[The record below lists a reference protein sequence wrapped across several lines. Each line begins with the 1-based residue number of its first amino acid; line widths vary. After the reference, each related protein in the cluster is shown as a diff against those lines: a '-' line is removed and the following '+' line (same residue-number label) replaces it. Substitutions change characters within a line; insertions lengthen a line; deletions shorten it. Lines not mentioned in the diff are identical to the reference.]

1 MNKLNPSSIKLIEEA
16 VEGEY
21 NFIKKEEIMEENII
35 TLTIDGQEVKVKEG
49 TTILQAA
56 KQAGIDIPTLCFL
69 KDINEVGDCR
79 MCIVEVEGRR
89 GFATSCIQTVEEGM
103 VVHTHT
109 QNVLEARHVILDLII
124 SNHAKDC
131 LTCTRSGNCELQ
143 TLATKFN
150 VLNIEF
156 EGERTEHKVDDLSPS
171 IVRDFNKCILCRRCV
186 AACKNVQKI
195 GAIDCI
201 NRGFES
207 CISTVGDHSL
217 NDVNCTFCGQCIEAC
232 PTGALHEKE
241 TINDVWVKLKDP
253 ETTVIV
259 QTAPAVR
266 VALGEEFG
274 MPIGTNVVGKMVT
287 ALKRLG
293 FNKVFDT
300 NTGADL
306 TIMEEANEFIER
318 FTKND
323 NLPLITS
330 CSPGWVKYIEMN
342 YPELLPHL
350 SSCKSPHQM
359 FGAILKTYYAK
370 REGLDPAKMYV
381 VSVMP
386 CIAKKF
392 ERQRPEMKED
402 DLYDVDNVITTREL
416 ARMIKQANKKKKKL
430 EDSNF
435 DSPMGEASGAGAIF
449 GTTGG
454 VMEAALR
461 TAQDTLTGK
470 DLAKIDFEQ
479 VRGGE
484 GIKRATINIAGK
496 EINVVAASGLANART
511 ILEEIKSGKAN
522 YQFVEIMACPGG
534 CIMGGGQPIKSS
546 KIRSEV
552 DVRKLRADALYSI
565 DERSI
570 VRKSHENP
578 VMKKLYKDFLE
589 KPGSEIAE
597 KLLHTTYTKR
607 EKYNI

>member
-1 MNKLNPSSIKLIEEA
+1 MEKEMVNLIID
-16 VEGEY
+16 
-21 NFIKKEEIMEENII
+21 NQKI
-35 TLTIDGQEVKVKEG
+35 TVPKG
-49 TTILQAA
+49 TTILNAA
-56 KQAGIDIPTLCFL
+56 KKAGIDIPTLCFL

-109 QNVLEARHVILDLII
+109 PNVLEARHVILDLII

-143 TLATKFN
+143 ALATKFN

-156 EGERTEHKVDDLSPS
+156 EGERTEHKIDDLSPS

-253 ETTVIV
+253 DTTVIV

-293 FNKVFDT
+293 FDRVFDT

-323 NLPLITS
+323 NLPMITS

-350 SSCKSPHQM
+350 SSCKSPHEM

-370 REGLDPAKMYV
+370 REGLDPEKIYV

-392 ERQRPEMKED
+392 ERQRPEMMED
-402 DLYDVDNVITTREL
+402 NLYDVDNVITTREL
-416 ARMIKQANKKKKKL
+416 ARMIKQANIEFEKL

-470 DLAKIDFEQ
+470 DLPKIDFEQ

-496 EINVVAASGLANART
+496 DINVVAASGLANART

-546 KIRSEV
+546 KIRAEV
-552 DVRKLRADALYSI
+552 DVRKLRADALYTI

-597 KLLHTTYTKR
+597 RLLHTTYTKR

>member
-1 MNKLNPSSIKLIEEA
+1 ME
-16 VEGEY
+16 
-21 NFIKKEEIMEENII
+21 KELVN
-35 TLTIDGQEVKVKEG
+35 LTIDNQKITVEKG
-49 TTILQAA
+49 TTILEAA

-69 KDINEVGDCR
+69 KEINEVGDCR

-109 QNVLEARHVILDLII
+109 PNVLEARHVILDLII

-143 TLATKFN
+143 ALATKFN
-150 VLNIEF
+150 VLNVEF
-156 EGERTEHKVDDLSPS
+156 PGEMTKHKVDDLSPS

-253 ETTVIV
+253 DTYVIV

-274 MPIGTNVVGKMVT
+274 MPIGTNVKGKMIT

-293 FNKVFDT
+293 FDKVFDT
-300 NTGADL
+300 NTGADF
-306 TIMEEANEFIER
+306 TIMEEATEFVER
-318 FTKND
+318 FKNND
-323 NLPLITS
+323 NLPMITS
-330 CSPGWVKYIEMN
+330 CSPGWVKFIEMN

-359 FGAILKTYYAK
+359 FGAICKTYFAK
-370 REGLDPAKMYV
+370 KQGIDPKKIYM

-392 ERQRPEMKED
+392 ESKRPEMEND
-402 DLYDVDNVITTREL
+402 GLPDVDNVITTREL
-416 ARMIKQANKKKKKL
+416 ARMIKQANIEFEKL
-430 EDSNF
+430 EDSQF
-435 DSPMGEASGAGAIF
+435 DDPMGEATGAGAIF

-461 TAQDTLTGK
+461 TAQDILSGK
-470 DLAKIDFEQ
+470 DLEKINFEQ

-484 GIKRATINIAGK
+484 GIKRATVNIAGK
-496 EINVVAASGLANART
+496 DLNVGAASGLANARK
-511 ILEEIKSGKAN
+511 ILDEIKEGKAD

-546 KIRSEV
+546 KIRAEV
-552 DVRKLRADALYSI
+552 DVRKLRADALYTI
-565 DERSI
+565 DEKSVI
-570 VRKSHENP
+570 RKSHENP
-578 VMKKLYKDFLE
+578 ALQTIYKEYLGE
-589 KPGSEIAE
+589 PGGHLAH
-597 KLLHTTYTKR
+597 KLLHTTYQERK
-607 EKYNI
+607 KYNI

>member
-1 MNKLNPSSIKLIEEA
+1 ME
-16 VEGEY
+16 
-21 NFIKKEEIMEENII
+21 KEMVN
-35 TLTIDGQEVKVKEG
+35 LTIDNQKVTVPKG
-49 TTILQAA
+49 TTILNAA
-56 KQAGIDIPTLCFL
+56 KKAGIDIPTLCFL

-156 EGERTEHKVDDLSPS
+156 EGERTEHKIDDLSPS

-207 CISTVGDHSL
+207 CISTVGDQSL

-293 FNKVFDT
+293 FDRVFDT

-323 NLPLITS
+323 NLPMITS
-330 CSPGWVKYIEMN
+330 CSPGWVKFIEMN

-350 SSCKSPHQM
+350 SSCKSPHEM

-370 REGLDPAKMYV
+370 REGLDPSKLYV

-392 ERQRPEMKED
+392 ERQRPEMMED
-402 DLYDVDNVITTREL
+402 NLYDVDNVITTREL
-416 ARMIKQANKKKKKL
+416 ARMIKQANIEFEKL

-435 DSPMGEASGAGAIF
+435 DSPIGEASGAGAIF

-461 TAQDTLTGK
+461 TAQDTLTGE
-470 DLAKIDFEQ
+470 DLPKIDFEQ

-484 GIKRATINIAGK
+484 GIKRATVNIAGK
-496 EINVVAASGLANART
+496 DINIVVASGLANART

-546 KIRSEV
+546 KIRAEV
-552 DVRKLRADALYSI
+552 DVRKLRADALYTI

-578 VMKKLYKDFLE
+578 FMKKLYKDYLE
-589 KPGSEIAE
+589 KPGSELAE
-597 KLLHTTYTKR
+597 KLLHTTYAKR

>member
-1 MNKLNPSSIKLIEEA
+1 
-16 VEGEY
+16 
-21 NFIKKEEIMEENII
+21 MESKMIN
-35 TLTIDGQEVKVKEG
+35 LTIDDQNVTVPEG

-79 MCIVEVEGRR
+79 MCIVEVEGRK
-89 GFATSCIQTVEEGM
+89 GFATSCIQKVEEGM
-103 VVHTHT
+103 IVHTHT
-109 QNVLEARHVILDLII
+109 PNVLEARHVILDLII
-124 SNHAKDC
+124 SNHSKDC

-143 TLATKFN
+143 VLATKFN

-156 EGERTEHKVDDLSPS
+156 EGERTEHKIDDLSPS

-186 AACKNVQKI
+186 AACKNVQEI

-253 ETTVIV
+253 ETVVLV

-274 MPIGTNVVGKMVT
+274 MQVGTNVTGKMVT

-293 FNKVFDT
+293 FDKVFDT
-300 NTGADL
+300 NTGADF
-306 TIMEEANEFIER
+306 TIMEEANEFVER
-318 FTKND
+318 FKAHEE
-323 NLPLITS
+323 LPMLTS
-330 CSPGWVKYIEMN
+330 CCPGWIKYIEMN
-342 YPELLPHL
+342 YPEMLPHL

-359 FGAILKTYYAK
+359 FGAILKSYYAK
-370 REGLDPAKMYV
+370 KEGIDPEKIYT

-392 ERQRPEMKED
+392 ESKRPEMKENG
-402 DLYDVDNVITTREL
+402 LEDVDNVITTREL
-416 ARMIKQANKKKKKL
+416 ARMIKQANIDFEKL
-430 EDSNF
+430 EDSKF
-435 DSPMGEASGAGAIF
+435 DDPMGEATGAAAIF
-449 GTTGG
+449 GVTGG

-461 TAQDTLTGK
+461 TAEDILTGK
-470 DLAKIDFEQ
+470 ELPKIDFEQ
-479 VRGGE
+479 VRGSQ
-484 GIKRATINIAGK
+484 GIKRATITIAGK
-496 EINVVAASGLANART
+496 PISVVAASGLANAKK
-511 ILEEIKSGKAN
+511 ILEEIKTGKAN

-534 CIMGGGQPIKSS
+534 CIMGGGQPIKHS
-546 KIRSEV
+546 KVRAEV
-552 DVRKLRADALYSI
+552 DVQKLRASSLYSI
-565 DERSI
+565 DEKSTI
-570 VRKSHENP
+570 RKSHENP
-578 VMKKLYKDFLE
+578 VVQKIYNEFLE
-589 KPGSEIAE
+589 NPGSYRAE
-597 KLLHTTYTKR
+597 KLLHTKYAER
-607 EKYNI
+607 EKYRI

>member
-1 MNKLNPSSIKLIEEA
+1 ME
-16 VEGEY
+16 
-21 NFIKKEEIMEENII
+21 KKMIN
-35 TLTIDGQEVKVKEG
+35 LTIDDQKIKVPEG
-49 TTILQAA
+49 TTILEAA

-69 KDINEVGDCR
+69 KEINEVGDCR

-143 TLATKFN
+143 MLATKFN
-150 VLNIEF
+150 VLSVEF
-156 EGERTEHKVDDLSPS
+156 PGEMTQHKVDDLSPS

-186 AACKNVQKI
+186 AACKNVQQI
-195 GAIDCI
+195 GAIDVI

-207 CISTVGDHSL
+207 CISTVGDCSL
-217 NDVNCTFCGQCIEAC
+217 NNVNCTFCGQCIEAC

-241 TINDVWVKLKDP
+241 SINDVWAKLKDP
-253 ETTVIV
+253 DTYVVV

-266 VALGEEFG
+266 VALGEEFQ
-274 MPIGTNVVGKMVT
+274 MPIGTNVAGKMVT

-293 FNKVFDT
+293 FDKVFDT
-300 NTGADL
+300 NTGADF
-306 TIMEEANEFIER
+306 TIMEEANEFIKR
-318 FTKND
+318 FKKND
-323 NLPLITS
+323 NLPMMTS
-330 CSPGWVKYIEMN
+330 CCPAWVKYIES
-342 YPELLPHL
+342 YEPDLLPHL

-359 FGAILKTYYAK
+359 FGALIKSYYAN
-370 REGLDPAKMYV
+370 KMGINPEKIYT

-392 ERQRPEMKED
+392 ERQRPEMQND
-402 DLYDVDNVITTREL
+402 GLYDVDNVITTREL
-416 ARMIKQANKKKKKL
+416 SRMIKQANIEFEKL

-435 DSPMGEASGAGAIF
+435 DDPMGEATGAGAIF

-470 DLAKIDFEQ
+470 SLDKIEFEQ
-479 VRGGE
+479 VRGGK
-484 GIKRATINIAGK
+484 GIKKATIEIAGK
-496 EINVVAASGLANART
+496 PIKVVAASGLSNARK
-511 ILEEIKSGKAN
+511 ILDEIKSGKAD

-534 CIMGGGQPIKSS
+534 CIMGGGQPIKTS
-546 KIRSEV
+546 KTRSEV
-552 DVRKLRADALYSI
+552 DVKKLRADSIYSI
-565 DERSI
+565 DEKSTI
-570 VRKSHENP
+570 RKSHENP
-578 VMKKLYKDFLE
+578 VLKKIYEEYLE
-589 KPGSEIAE
+589 QPGSYRAE
-597 KLLHTTYTKR
+597 KLLHTNYRKR
-607 EKYNI
+607 EKYHLED

>member
-1 MNKLNPSSIKLIEEA
+1 M
-16 VEGEY
+16 
-21 NFIKKEEIMEENII
+21 KENSVS
-35 TLTIDGQEVKVKEG
+35 LTIDGVKVEVPKG
-49 TTILQAA
+49 TTILEAA

-69 KDINEVGDCR
+69 KDINEMGDCR

-109 QNVLEARHVILDLII
+109 PNVLEARHVILDLII

-143 TLATKFN
+143 TLAVKFN
-150 VLNIEF
+150 VLKVEF
-156 EGERTEHKVDDLSPS
+156 PGEMTKHKIDDLSPS

-217 NDVNCTFCGQCIEAC
+217 NDVNCTNCGQCIQAC

-241 TINDVWVKLKDP
+241 TIDDVWVKLKDP
-253 ETTVIV
+253 DTYVVV

-274 MPIGTNVVGKMVT
+274 MPIGTNVTGKMVT

-300 NTGADL
+300 NTGADF

-318 FTKND
+318 LREND
-323 NLPLITS
+323 NLPMITS

-350 SSCKSPHQM
+350 STCKSPHQM
-359 FGAILKTYYAK
+359 FGALVKTYFAK
-370 REGLDPAKMYV
+370 KEGVPPEKIYM

-392 ERQRPEMKED
+392 ERQRSEMKND
-402 DLYDVDNVITTREL
+402 GLYDVDNVITTREL
-416 ARMIKQANKKKKKL
+416 SRMIKQANIEFDKL
-430 EDSNF
+430 EDSTF
-435 DSPMGEASGAGAIF
+435 DNPMGEATGAAAIF

-470 DLAKIDFEQ
+470 DLPKIEFEQ
-479 VRGGE
+479 VRGGD
-484 GIKRATINIAGK
+484 GIKRATINVAGK
-496 EINVVAASGLANART
+496 DIKVVAASGLANAQK
-511 ILEEIKSGKAN
+511 IMEEIKSGKAD

-534 CIMGGGQPIKSS
+534 CVMGGGQPIKSS
-546 KIRSEV
+546 KIRREI
-552 DVRKLRADALYSI
+552 DVRRLRSDALYTI
-565 DERSI
+565 DEKSI
-570 VRKSHENP
+570 IRKSHENP
-578 VMKKLYKDFLE
+578 VVKKIYEEFLE
-589 KPGSEIAE
+589 VPGSYRAH
-597 KLLHTTYTKR
+597 KLLHTHYVER
-607 EKYNI
+607 QKYKI

>member
-1 MNKLNPSSIKLIEEA
+1 M
-16 VEGEY
+16 
-21 NFIKKEEIMEENII
+21 KEDLV
-35 TLTIDGQEVKVKEG
+35 TLTIDNQKITVPKG

-56 KQAGIDIPTLCFL
+56 NQAGIDIPTLCFL
-69 KDINEVGDCR
+69 KEINEVGDCR
-79 MCIVEVEGRR
+79 MCLVEVEGRR

-103 VVHTHT
+103 VVYTHT
-109 QNVLEARHVILDLII
+109 PNVLEARHVILDLII

-143 TLATKFN
+143 ILATKFN
-150 VLNIEF
+150 VLNVEF
-156 EGERTEHKVDDLSPS
+156 PGEMTKHKIDDLSPS

-217 NDVNCTFCGQCIEAC
+217 NDVNCTNCGQCIQAC

-241 TINDVWVKLKDP
+241 TIDDVWIKLKDP
-253 ETTVIV
+253 EYHVLV

-266 VALGEEFG
+266 VALGEEFQ
-274 MPIGTNVVGKMVT
+274 MPIGTNVTGKMVT

-293 FNKVFDT
+293 FDKVFDT
-300 NTGADL
+300 NTGADF
-306 TIMEEANEFIER
+306 TIMEEANEFVER
-318 FTKND
+318 FTENR
-323 NLPLITS
+323 NLPMITS

-359 FGAILKTYYAK
+359 FGALLKTYYAEK
-370 REGLDPAKMYV
+370 AGINPEKIYV

-392 ERQRPEMKED
+392 ERQRQEMQND
-402 DLYDVDNVITTREL
+402 GLYDVDNVITTREL
-416 ARMIKQANKKKKKL
+416 SRMIKQANIDFKKL
-430 EDSNF
+430 EDSEF
-435 DSPMGEASGAGAIF
+435 DAPMGEATGAAAIF

-461 TAQDTLTGK
+461 TAQDTLTGEN
-470 DLAKIDFEQ
+470 LEKIDFEQ
-479 VRGGE
+479 VRGGDC
-484 GIKRATINIAGK
+484 IKRATVNIAGK
-496 EINVVAASGLANART
+496 DINIVAASGLANAKE
-511 ILEEIKSGKAN
+511 ILEEIKNGKAN
-522 YQFVEIMACPGG
+522 YEFVEIMACPGG
-534 CIMGGGQPIKSS
+534 CVMGGGQPIKSS
-546 KIRSEV
+546 KVRSET
-552 DVRKLRADALYSI
+552 DVRRLRAESLYSI
-565 DERSI
+565 DEKSTI
-570 VRKSHENP
+570 RKSHENP
-578 VMKKLYKDFLE
+578 ILKKIYKEYLG
-589 KPGSEIAE
+589 KPGSELAE
-597 KLLHTTYTKR
+597 KLLHTTYEKR

>member
-1 MNKLNPSSIKLIEEA
+1 M
-16 VEGEY
+16 EG
-21 NFIKKEEIMEENII
+21 NLV
-35 TLTIDGQEVKVKEG
+35 TLTIDNQEVKAEKG

-56 KQAGIDIPTLCFL
+56 RQAGIDIPTLCFL

-89 GFATSCIQTVEEGM
+89 GFATSCIQKVEEGM
-103 VVHTHT
+103 VVHTNT
-109 QNVLEARHVILDLII
+109 PNVMEARHVILDLII

-143 TLATKFN
+143 ALATKFN
-150 VLNIEF
+150 ISKVEF
-156 EGERTEHKVDDLSPS
+156 EGERMEHQIDDVSPS

-201 NRGFES
+201 NRGFDS

-241 TINDVWVKLKDP
+241 TIDDVWVKLKDP
-253 ETTVIV
+253 DTYVIV

-266 VALGEEFG
+266 VALGEEFD
-274 MPIGTNVVGKMVT
+274 MPIGTNVTGKMIT
-287 ALKRLG
+287 SLKRLG
-293 FNKVFDT
+293 FDKVFDT
-300 NTGADL
+300 NTGADF

-318 FTKND
+318 FQEND
-323 NLPLITS
+323 QLPMITS

-350 SSCKSPHQM
+350 STCKSPHQM
-359 FGAILKTYYAK
+359 FGALLKTYYAK
-370 REGLDPAKMYV
+370 KEGIDPKKMYV

-392 ERQRPEMKED
+392 ERQRAEMKNNG
-402 DLYDVDNVITTREL
+402 LCDVDNVITTREL
-416 ARMIKQANKKKKKL
+416 SRMIKQANIEFTKL
-430 EDSNF
+430 EDSKF
-435 DSPMGEASGAGAIF
+435 DNPMGEATGAAAIF

-470 DLAKIDFEQ
+470 DLEKIDFEQ
-479 VRGGE
+479 VRGGD
-484 GIKRATINIAGK
+484 GVKRATVNIAGK
-496 EINVVAASGLANART
+496 DIKVVAASGLANAKE
-511 ILEEIKSGKAN
+511 ILEEIKTGKAD

-534 CIMGGGQPIKSS
+534 CVMGGGQPIKSS
-546 KIRSEV
+546 KIRAEV
-552 DVRKLRADALYSI
+552 DVRKLRADALYTI
-565 DERSI
+565 DEKSTI
-570 VRKSHENP
+570 RKSHENP
-578 VMKKLYKDFLE
+578 MVKKIYEEFLE
-589 KPGSEIAE
+589 KPGSYRAE
-597 KLLHTTYTKR
+597 KLLHTSYQER
-607 EKYNI
+607 EKYQI

>member
-1 MNKLNPSSIKLIEEA
+1 
-16 VEGEY
+16 
-21 NFIKKEEIMEENII
+21 MEDNMV
-35 TLTIDGQEVKVKEG
+35 TLTIDGETIKAKKG

-109 QNVLEARHVILDLII
+109 PNVLEARRTVLDLII

-143 TLATKFN
+143 KLATKFN
-150 VLNIEF
+150 VLHVEYP
-156 EGERTEHKVDDLSPS
+156 GEMTKHKIDDKSPAL
-171 IVRDFNKCILCRRCV
+171 VRDFNKCILCRRCV
-186 AACKNVQKI
+186 ATCKNVQGI

-241 TINDVWVKLKDP
+241 TIKEAWAKLKDP
-253 ETTVIV
+253 DTYVIA
-259 QTAPAVR
+259 QTAPSIR

-274 MPIGTNVVGKMVT
+274 MDIGTNVEGKMIT

-300 NTGADL
+300 NTGADF
-306 TIMEEANEFIER
+306 TIMEEATEFVER
-318 FTKND
+318 FKENAE
-323 NLPLITS
+323 LPMMTS
-330 CSPGWVKYIEMN
+330 CCPGWVRYIEEN

-359 FGAILKTYYAK
+359 FGALLKTYYAK
-370 REGLDPAKMYV
+370 KENIDPSKIYV
-381 VSVMP
+381 ISIMP
-386 CIAKKF
+386 CVAKKF
-392 ERQRPEMKED
+392 EAIRPEMQND
-402 DLYDVDNVITTREL
+402 GLYDVDNVITTREL
-416 ARMIKQANKKKKKL
+416 SRMIKQANIEFAKL
-430 EDSNF
+430 EDSEF
-435 DSPMGEASGAGAIF
+435 DNPMGEATGAAAIF

-461 TAQDTLTGK
+461 TAGDLLTGE
-470 DLAKIDFEQ
+470 DLEKIDFKE
-479 VRGGE
+479 VRGGK
-484 GIKRATINIAGK
+484 GIKKATVNIAGK
-496 EINVVAASGLANART
+496 EIKVVAASGLKNARE
-511 ILEEIKSGKAN
+511 ILEEIKSGKAD

-546 KIRSEV
+546 KIRADV
-552 DVRKLRADALYSI
+552 DVRKLRSEALYTI
-565 DERSI
+565 DEKSTI
-570 VRKSHENP
+570 RKSHENP
-578 VMKKLYKDFLE
+578 VLKTIYKQYLGN
-589 KPGSEIAE
+589 PGGELAH
-597 KLLHTTYTKR
+597 KLLHTHYEKR

>member
-1 MNKLNPSSIKLIEEA
+1 ME
-16 VEGEY
+16 
-21 NFIKKEEIMEENII
+21 KEMVN
-35 TLTIDGQEVKVKEG
+35 LTIDNQKVTVPKG
-49 TTILQAA
+49 TTILEAA
-56 KQAGIDIPTLCFL
+56 KTAGIDIPTLCFL
-69 KDINEVGDCR
+69 KEINEVGDCR

-156 EGERTEHKVDDLSPS
+156 EGERTEHKIDDLSPS

-293 FNKVFDT
+293 FDKVFDT

-323 NLPLITS
+323 NLPMITS

-350 SSCKSPHQM
+350 SSCKSPHEM
-359 FGAILKTYYAK
+359 FGAILKTYYAN
-370 REGLDPAKMYV
+370 REGLDPEKIYV

-392 ERQRPEMKED
+392 ERQRPEMMED
-402 DLYDVDNVITTREL
+402 NLYDVDNVITTREL
-416 ARMIKQANKKKKKL
+416 ARMIKQANIEFEKL

-470 DLAKIDFEQ
+470 DLPKIDFEQ
-479 VRGGE
+479 VRGGD

-496 EINVVAASGLANART
+496 DINVVAASGLANAKT

-546 KIRSEV
+546 KVRAEV
-552 DVRKLRADALYSI
+552 DVRKLRADALYTI
-565 DERSI
+565 DEKSI

>member
-1 MNKLNPSSIKLIEEA
+1 MKENLIT
-16 VEGEY
+16 V
-21 NFIKKEEIMEENII
+21 
-35 TLTIDGQEVKVKEG
+35 TIDGVKVEVSKG
-49 TTILQAA
+49 TTILEAA
-56 KQAGIDIPTLCFL
+56 KYAGIDIPTLCFL
-69 KDINEVGDCR
+69 KDINEMGDCR

-109 QNVLEARHVILDLII
+109 PNVLEARHVILDLII

-143 TLATKFN
+143 ALAVKFN
-150 VLNIEF
+150 VLKVEF
-156 EGERTEHKVDDLSPS
+156 PGEMTKHKIDDLSPS

-186 AACKNVQKI
+186 ATCKNIQRI

-201 NRGFES
+201 NRGFKS

-217 NDVNCTFCGQCIEAC
+217 NDVNCTNCGQCIQAC

-241 TINDVWVKLKDP
+241 TIDDVWVKLKDP
-253 ETTVIV
+253 DKYVVV

-274 MPIGTNVVGKMVT
+274 MPIGTNVTGKMVT

-300 NTGADL
+300 NTGADF

-318 FTKND
+318 IKEND
-323 NLPLITS
+323 NLPMITS

-350 SSCKSPHQM
+350 STCKSPHQM
-359 FGAILKTYYAK
+359 FGALIKTYFAK
-370 REGLDPAKMYV
+370 KEGISPEKIYM

-392 ERQRPEMKED
+392 ERQRTEMKND
-402 DLYDVDNVITTREL
+402 GLYDVDNVITTREL
-416 ARMIKQANKKKKKL
+416 SRMIKQANIEFEKL
-430 EDSNF
+430 EDSTF
-435 DSPMGEASGAGAIF
+435 DSPMGEATGAAAIF

-461 TAQDTLTGK
+461 TAQDVLTGK
-470 DLAKIDFEQ
+470 DLPKIEFEQ
-479 VRGGE
+479 VRGGD
-484 GIKRATINIAGK
+484 GIKRATVNIAGK
-496 EINVVAASGLANART
+496 DMKVVAASGLANAQK
-511 ILEEIKSGKAN
+511 IMEEIKNGKAD

-534 CIMGGGQPIKSS
+534 CVMGGGQPIKSS
-546 KIRSEV
+546 KIRREV
-552 DVRKLRADALYSI
+552 DVRKLRADSLYTI
-565 DERSI
+565 DEKSI
-570 VRKSHENP
+570 IRKSHKNP
-578 VMKKLYKDFLE
+578 VVKKVYDEFLE
-589 KPGSEIAE
+589 EPGSYRAH
-597 KLLHTTYTKR
+597 KLLHTHYVER
-607 EKYNI
+607 IKYNIK

>member
-1 MNKLNPSSIKLIEEA
+1 
-16 VEGEY
+16 
-21 NFIKKEEIMEENII
+21 MEENLI
-35 TLTIDGQEVKVKEG
+35 TITIDGIEIKARKG

-89 GFATSCIQTVEEGM
+89 GFATSCIQTIEEGM
-103 VVHTHT
+103 VIHTNT
-109 QNVLEARHVILDLII
+109 QNVLEARHVMLDLII

-143 TLATKFN
+143 DLAKKFN
-150 VLNIEF
+150 ILQVEF
-156 EGERTEHKVDDLSPS
+156 EGERKMHKIDDISPS

-186 AACKNVQKI
+186 ATCKNVQKI

-201 NRGFES
+201 HRGFAS
-207 CISTVGDHSL
+207 CISTVGNHSL
-217 NDVNCTFCGQCIEAC
+217 NDVNCTNCGQCIQAC

-241 TINDVWVKLKDP
+241 TIDDVWIKLKDP
-253 ETTVIV
+253 DAFVIV

-274 MPIGTNVVGKMVT
+274 MPIGTNVTGKMVT

-293 FNKVFDT
+293 FDKVFDT
-300 NTGADL
+300 NTGADF

-318 FTKND
+318 LQESNH
-323 NLPLITS
+323 LPMITS
-330 CSPGWVKYIEMN
+330 CSPGWVKYMEMN

-359 FGAILKTYYAK
+359 LGSLLKTYYAK
-370 REGLDPAKMYV
+370 KEGIDPQKIYV

-392 ERQRPEMKED
+392 ERQREEMKNEG
-402 DLYDVDNVITTREL
+402 LYNVDNVITTREL
-416 ARMIKQANKKKKKL
+416 SRMIKQANIEFEKL
-430 EDSNF
+430 EEHTF
-435 DSPMGEASGAGAIF
+435 DNPMGEATGAAAIF

-470 DLAKIDFEQ
+470 NLEKIEFEQ
-479 VRGGE
+479 VRGGD
-484 GIKRATINIAGK
+484 GIKKATVNIAGK
-496 EINVVAASGLANART
+496 DLKIVAVSGLANAKE
-511 ILEEIKSGKAN
+511 ILEELKQGKTD
-522 YQFVEIMACPGG
+522 YHFIEIMACPGG
-534 CIMGGGQPIKSS
+534 CVMGGGQPIKNA
-546 KIRSEV
+546 KTRAEI
-552 DVRKLRADALYSI
+552 DVRKLRAEALYSI
-565 DERSI
+565 DEKSTI
-570 VRKSHENP
+570 RKSHENP
-578 VMKKLYKDFLE
+578 VLQKIYAEYLE
-589 KPGSEIAE
+589 KPGSYRAE
-597 KLLHTTYTKR
+597 KLLHTTYQKR
-607 EKYNI
+607 EKYKI